1 MILDNVSP
9 GENIPLEINVVIE
22 IPSHSPPVK
31 YEMDKSSGALY
42 VDRFTNVAMFYP
54 CNYGFVPHSLS
65 EDGDPV
71 DVLVVT
77 PVPVMSGCVIRARP
91 VGVLMMRDEAGP
103 DAKILAVPV
112 KDLHTSYDAV
122 TNVSDLPDGLLHQI
136 THFFEQYKV
145 LEADK
150 WVAVDGWGGPDT
162 AQQEILESIKRY
174 EQNDR
179 GTLAQEMDFRISA

>member
-9 GENIPLEINVVIE
+9 GENIPCEINVVIE
-22 IPSHSPPVK
+22 IPSHSAPVK
-31 YEMDKSSGALY
+31 YEMDKESGALY

-54 CNYGFVPHSLS
+54 CNYGFMPHSLS

-77 PVPVMSGCVIRARP
+77 PVPVMSGCIICARP
-91 VGVLMMRDEAGP
+91 VGVLKMRDEAGP
-103 DAKILAVPV
+103 DAKILAVPA
-112 KDLHTSYDAV
+112 KGLHTNYDAV
-122 TNVSDLPDGLLHQI
+122 KHVTELPDALLHQI

-150 WVAVDGWGGPDT
+150 WVTVEGWAGPDT

-174 EQNDR
+174 EYRKGGIHSD
-179 GTLAQEMDFRISA
+179 GIKLKKSA